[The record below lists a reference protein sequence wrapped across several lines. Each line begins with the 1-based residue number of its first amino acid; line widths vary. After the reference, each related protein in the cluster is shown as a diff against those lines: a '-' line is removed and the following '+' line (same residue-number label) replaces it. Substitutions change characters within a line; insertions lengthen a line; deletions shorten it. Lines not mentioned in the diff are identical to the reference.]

1 MDILKVK
8 KAIKSYRDKNS
19 LSFGYR
25 ILDTD
30 ISNESDFVSAIT
42 FLNTDGSEWEETNP
56 VTWSNVDTENTVL
69 ENEATAKAT
78 AKATAQASG
87 NTKLLGLGLSQ
98 EEATA
103 LTGYTPE

>member
-1 MDILKVK
+1 MEIIKKVTITEDGIQEVDFT
-8 KAIKSYRDKNS
+8 AQEMAQRE
-19 LSFGYR
+19 
-25 ILDTD
+25 TD
-30 ISNESDFVSAIT
+30 IAN
-42 FLNTDGSEWEETNP
+42 
-56 VTWSNVDTENTVL
+56 DT
-69 ENEATAKAT
+69 ASKTAEVNKAT